1 MEEELAMAE
10 DQYLYAVAR
19 IRTKELS
26 LLSASFFEQ
35 LLSAPDY
42 EACIRLLREKG

>member
-1 MEEELAMAE
+1 MA
-10 DQYLYAVAR
+10 DNQYLYEVAR

-26 LLSASFFEQ
+26 LLSADFFEQ

-42 EACIRLLREKG
+42 ETCIPLLKEPG